1 MKLKYLLFSIA
12 STFVFAQKNIQ
23 TPFEKG
29 NGNQTATY
37 QEMNDFYEN
46 LALEFSAI
54 QYLKKGEDDN
64 GKPVYVVVYNPF
76 SEKILIN

>member
-29 NGNQTATY
+29 NGNQTATCGCEIY
-37 QEMNDFYEN
+37 FT
-46 LALEFSAI
+46 
-54 QYLKKGEDDN
+54 LKFHSFG
-64 GKPVYVVVYNPF
+64 GGLIF
-76 SEKILIN
+76 SEN